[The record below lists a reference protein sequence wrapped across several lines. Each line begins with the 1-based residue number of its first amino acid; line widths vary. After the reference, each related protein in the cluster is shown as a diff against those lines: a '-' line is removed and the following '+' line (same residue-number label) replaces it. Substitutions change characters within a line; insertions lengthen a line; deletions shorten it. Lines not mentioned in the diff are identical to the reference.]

1 MVTLDGLVDE
11 LIEILRELSER
22 ENLVRAFQDAVL
34 LEESE
39 SDEDSPGWDTLIDL
53 ATRDGFEVREGW
65 FPVADMAAADE
76 AFTSSS
82 VREVMPIVSLDARPV
97 GDGSPGTAASTLQAS
112 LRRMAGA

>member
-53 ATRDGFEVREGW
+53 ATDFEFYQPDPEMRSSHHSLYGDDRLKELIL
-65 FPVADMAAADE
+65 AALKAMID
-76 AFTSSS
+76 
-82 VREVMPIVSLDARPV
+82 
-97 GDGSPGTAASTLQAS
+97 
-112 LRRMAGA
+112 AGAIGPGVLTRAQRSV